1 VGDYESIIQQGA
13 TMTRRILLSIV
24 FALSLA
30 FAGCPTNPAT
40 GKRNFNFIGQGQEIQ
55 LGNQAQPE
63 FLASYGGEVPSP
75 EVQAY
80 VSDLGRR
87 LAAVSERPSLPWE
100 FHLVDSAVLN
110 AFALPGGKIF
120 VTRALVQ
127 KMSNEAQLA
136 GVLGHE
142 IGHVTA
148 QHIGQ
153 QMSQATVVQGVI
165 AGLGVASQ
173 NNQYLQALGLGVQA
187 GGSLYLLKFGRDQES
202 QADELGVRY
211 MTRLGYNPKAQVQVM
226 QILKAAAGGGE
237 GVEMLSTHPL
247 PDTRIDDLNKLI
259 AKNYPDADAP
269 GKYQYKAEEFKAGV
283 LDKLAKLPP
292 PKHTGQEAAV
302 PASGLRSRRR

>member
-142 IGHVTA
+142 IGHVIARHAAEHMEQGQLGGALATA
-148 QHIGQ
+148 VGVGASDRRNGYGAAIAAQVAN
-153 QMSQATVVQGVI
+153 QM
-165 AGLGVASQ
+165 
-173 NNQYLQALGLGVQA
+173 LQ
-187 GGSLYLLKFGRDQES
+187 LKFSRSDES
-202 QADELGVRY
+202 EADSFGLRY
-211 MTRLGYNPKAQVQVM
+211 MTQAGYDPRAMLGVM
-226 QILKAAAGGGE
+226 QILRDASKGGRTPE
-237 GVEMLSTHPL
+237 ILATHPL
-247 PDTRIDDLNKLI
+247 PDTRLRDVD
-259 AKNYPDADAP
+259 AKIKEMFPNGVPKQLTEGRPLP
-269 GKYQYKAEEFKAGV
+269 G
-283 LDKLAKLPP
+283 
-292 PKHTGQEAAV
+292 
-302 PASGLRSRRR
+302 